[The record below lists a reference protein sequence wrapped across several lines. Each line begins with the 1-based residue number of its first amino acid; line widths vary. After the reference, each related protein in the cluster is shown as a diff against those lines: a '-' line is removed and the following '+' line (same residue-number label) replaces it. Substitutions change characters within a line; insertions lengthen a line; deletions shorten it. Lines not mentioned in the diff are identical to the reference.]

1 MSYKSVFI
9 TCFFSFTFSSFS
21 AMADKLTGVL
31 EGTYLA
37 VSGHSTSREVS
48 RLTMGESP
56 RQVGKYKL
64 VLKREGWKNLSK
76 EDKKRIRKRLVIK
89 GEFTGVMDMSTKTLA
104 HTLVNKEKS
113 GTLYSHGDYLIP
125 EQGDP
130 YCSNGMPLTGVEHIN
145 LVAGSGIYQHL
156 TGGTLQLKAQVNNCP
171 AAENFLQNEFTV
183 IVGSGSL
190 TFAAAN
196 E

>member
-1 MSYKSVFI
+1 MSYKSLFI
-9 TCFFSFTFSSFS
+9 TCLFCITFSSFS
-21 AMADKLTGVL
+21 ALADRLTGVL

-64 VLKREGWKNLSK
+64 VLKREGWKDLSK

-89 GEFTGVMDMSTKTLA
+89 GEFTGVMDMSTHTLN
-104 HTLVNKEKS
+104 HTLVNQDKS

-125 EQGDP
+125 EQGDA
-130 YCSNGMPLTGVEHIN
+130 YCSNGVPLAGIEHIN
-145 LVAGSGIYQHL
+145 FVNGSGIYQHL
-156 TGGTLQLKAQVNNCP
+156 IVGKLQLKAQVNNCP
-171 AAENFLQNEFTV
+171 TEENFLQNEFTV
-183 IVGSGSL
+183 IVGNGSL
-190 TFAAAN
+190 TFAATG